1 MLHVIKM
8 YKRLLKKIYI
18 IGYFHFYDYISFKTI
33 KIHIVKS
40 QIYLIET
47 LYFLLFCYIIVNTY
61 LYPKYFFILC
71 LVL

>member
-18 IGYFHFYDYISFKTI
+18 IGYFLFYDYISFKTI

-61 LYPKYFFILC
+61 LCPKYFFILC